1 MAQKKLKFVIRQVV
15 VAERVMV
22 GHLSTDYKSPHP
34 FLVPLSVAQDLLF
47 RVFRAIRKFEKK
59 KNKRMNE
66 ALEVSNSIFLFFFFG
81 TSLVFLNILLLLFLF
96 PFLSVS

>member
-66 ALEVSNSIFLFFFFG
+66 ALEVSNSIFLFFFSSFFFEP
-81 TSLVFLNILLLLFLF
+81 V
-96 PFLSVS
+96 